1 MTTPNNFFFGKA
13 TKAQA
18 RGCVLAVVNPEP
30 LKPEDMG
37 APGADREEHKR
48 LREINSELLAAC
60 KAMLA
65 DIRNPRRYTAQISA
79 AIARAE
85 GSAALRSSEQRPLA
99 GRE

>member
-1 MTTPNNFFFGKA
+1 MTTP
-13 TKAQA
+13 TQA
-18 RGCVLAVVNPEP
+18 RQWQDDAMELSHQVMSQTEKLQAVEAQR
-30 LKPEDMG
+30 D
-37 APGADREEHKR
+37 
-48 LREINSELLAAC
+48 ELLAAC